1 MITLHIFKMRTKIIS
16 TTCVLSSGVF
26 LFSMLAG
33 RMNKTVSID
42 NEVIK
47 QSAAKSMLLLQKSA
61 YVFTN
66 NNKLKCASCHNNTL
80 TAMATEIAREK
91 GIPVIDSFS
100 AHNIAAMKHTLA
112 LACNPNKI
120 NEFLSA
126 NFVIPYILVGL
137 SAEKYPADI
146 YTDIA
151 VDYIMSQAKP
161 DGSFLAESFRVP
173 LENGDIH
180 LTAMAIRSIQLYA
193 SAAKKQ
199 HVNEGV
205 RKTRLWLEQAQTD
218 QQQELAFQ
226 LLGMHWCGSS
236 NEQKNKIAQ
245 KLESMQNAYGGWS
258 QLTTLKSDPY
268 ATGQILYAL
277 YESGMVKTDDA
288 VYQKGLYYLLKTQNE
303 KGAWVLETRSFAIQ
317 PPMTSDFPPYNHDE
331 FISAAASNWA
341 VMALMNALPNK
352 TK

>member
-1 MITLHIFKMRTKIIS
+1 MKVKIVS

-26 LFSMLAG
+26 LLSLLAG
-33 RMNKTVSID
+33 RMSKTVSID
-42 NEVIK
+42 NKAIK
-47 QSAAKSMLLLQKSA
+47 QSATKSMLLLQKSA

-80 TAMATEIAREK
+80 TAMATEIARK
-91 GIPVIDSFS
+91 KNVPVIDSLS
-100 AHNIAAMKHTLA
+100 ARNVESMKYTLA

-120 NEFLSA
+120 KEFLAA

-161 DGSFLAESFRVP
+161 DGSFLAETFRVP

-193 SAAKKQ
+193 STAKKQ
-199 HVNEGV
+199 RVNELAT
-205 RKTRLWLEQAQTD
+205 KTRQWLEHVQTD

-226 LLGMHWCGSS
+226 LLGMHWCGS
-236 NEQKNKIAQ
+236 NNDQKNKIAG
-245 KLESMQNAYGGWS
+245 KLRSMQNADGGWS
-258 QLTTLKSDPY
+258 QLPTLKSDAY

-277 YESGMVKTDDA
+277 YLSGMIKTDDA
-288 VYQKGLYYLLKTQNE
+288 VYQKGLDYLLKTQNE
-303 KGAWVLETRSFAIQ
+303 KGAWIVATRSFAIQ
-317 PPMTSDFPPYNHDE
+317 PPMTSDFPPYDHDE

-341 VMALMNALPNK
+341 VMALMNALPDK

>member
-1 MITLHIFKMRTKIIS
+1 MKVKIVS
-16 TTCVLSSGVF
+16 TTCVLSSGIF
-26 LFSMLAG
+26 LLSLLAG
-33 RMNKTVSID
+33 RMSKTVSID
-42 NEVIK
+42 NKAIK
-47 QSAAKSMLLLQKSA
+47 QSATKSMLLLQKSA

-80 TAMATEIAREK
+80 TAMATGIARK
-91 GIPVIDSFS
+91 KNVPVIDSLS
-100 AHNIAAMKHTLA
+100 ARNVESMKYTLA

-120 NEFLSA
+120 KEFLAA

-161 DGSFLAESFRVP
+161 DGSFLAETFRVP

-180 LTAMAIRSIQLYA
+180 LTAMAMRSIQLYA
-193 SAAKKQ
+193 STAKKQ
-199 HVNEGV
+199 RVNELAT
-205 RKTRLWLEQAQTD
+205 KTRQWLEHVQTD

-226 LLGMHWCGSS
+226 LLGMHWCGS
-236 NEQKNKIAQ
+236 NNDQKNKIAG
-245 KLESMQNAYGGWS
+245 KLRSMQNADGGWS
-258 QLTTLKSDPY
+258 QLPTLKSDAY

-277 YESGMVKTDDA
+277 YLSGMIKTDDA
-288 VYQKGLYYLLKTQNE
+288 VYQKGLDYLLKTQNE
-303 KGAWVLETRSFAIQ
+303 KGAWIVATRSFAIQ
-317 PPMTSDFPPYNHDE
+317 PPMTSDFPPYDHDE

-341 VMALMNALPNK
+341 VMALMNALP
-352 TK
+352 

>member
-1 MITLHIFKMRTKIIS
+1 MRTKIAS
-16 TTCVLSSGVF
+16 TTCVLSCGIF
-26 LFSMLAG
+26 LLSTLAG
-33 RMNKTVSID
+33 RMNKTATID

-47 QSAAKSMLLLQKSA
+47 QSVAKTMLILQKSA

-66 NNKLKCASCHNNTL
+66 NNQLKCASCHNNTL
-80 TAMATEIAREK
+80 TAMATEMAREK
-91 GIPVIDSFS
+91 GIPVIDSLS

-120 NEFLSA
+120 KEFLTA
-126 NFVIPYILVGL
+126 NFVIPYILLGL
-137 SAEKYPADI
+137 SAEKYPPDT

-193 SAAKKQ
+193 SAPKKQ
-199 HVNEGV
+199 QVNDLMK
-205 RKTRLWLEQAQTD
+205 KTRLWLEQAQTD
-218 QQQELAFQ
+218 QQQELTFQ
-226 LLGMHWCGSS
+226 LLGMHWCGS
-236 NEQKNKIAQ
+236 NKDQKNKIAQ
-245 KLESMQNAYGGWS
+245 KLESMQNEDGGWS
-258 QLTTLKSDPY
+258 QLTTLKSDAY

-277 YESGMVKTDDA
+277 YESGMAKTDDP
-288 VYQKGLYYLLKTQNE
+288 VYQKGLSYLLKTQNE
-303 KGAWVLETRSFAIQ
+303 RGAWVLETRSFPIQ
-317 PPMTSDFPPYNHDE
+317 PPMTADFPPYNRHE

>member
-1 MITLHIFKMRTKIIS
+1 MKVKIVS
-16 TTCVLSSGVF
+16 TTCVLSSGIF
-26 LFSMLAG
+26 LLSLLAG
-33 RMNKTVSID
+33 RMSKTVSID
-42 NEVIK
+42 NKAIK
-47 QSAAKSMLLLQKSA
+47 QSATKSMLLLQKSA

-80 TAMATEIAREK
+80 TAMATGIAREK
-91 GIPVIDSFS
+91 NVPVIDSLS
-100 AHNIAAMKHTLA
+100 ARNVESMKYTLA

-120 NEFLSA
+120 KEFLAA

-161 DGSFLAESFRVP
+161 DGSFLAETFRVP

-180 LTAMAIRSIQLYA
+180 LTAMAMRSIQLYA
-193 SAAKKQ
+193 STAKKQ
-199 HVNEGV
+199 RVNELAT
-205 RKTRLWLEQAQTD
+205 KTRQWLEHVQTD

-226 LLGMHWCGSS
+226 LLGMHWCGS
-236 NEQKNKIAQ
+236 NNDQKNKIAG
-245 KLESMQNAYGGWS
+245 KLRSMQNADGGWS
-258 QLTTLKSDPY
+258 QLPTLKSDAY

-277 YESGMVKTDDA
+277 YLSGMIKTDDA
-288 VYQKGLYYLLKTQNE
+288 VYQKGLDYLLKTQNE
-303 KGAWVLETRSFAIQ
+303 KGAWIVATRSFAIQ
-317 PPMTSDFPPYNHDE
+317 PPMTSDFPPYDHDE

-341 VMALMNALPNK
+341 VMALMNALPDK

>member
-1 MITLHIFKMRTKIIS
+1 MKVKIVS
-16 TTCVLSSGVF
+16 TTCVLSSGIF
-26 LFSMLAG
+26 LLSLLAG
-33 RMNKTVSID
+33 RMSKTVSID
-42 NEVIK
+42 NKAIK
-47 QSAAKSMLLLQKSA
+47 QSATKSMLLLQKSA

-80 TAMATEIAREK
+80 TAMATGIARK
-91 GIPVIDSFS
+91 KNVPVIDSLS
-100 AHNIAAMKHTLA
+100 ARNVESMKYTLA

-120 NEFLSA
+120 KEFLAA

-161 DGSFLAESFRVP
+161 DGSFLAETFRVP

-180 LTAMAIRSIQLYA
+180 LTAMAMRSIQLYA
-193 SAAKKQ
+193 STAKKQ
-199 HVNEGV
+199 RVNELAT
-205 RKTRLWLEQAQTD
+205 KTRQWLEHVQTD

-226 LLGMHWCGSS
+226 LLGMHWCGS
-236 NEQKNKIAQ
+236 NNDQKNKIAG
-245 KLESMQNAYGGWS
+245 KLRSMQNADGGWS
-258 QLTTLKSDPY
+258 QLPTLKSDAY

-277 YESGMVKTDDA
+277 YLSGMIKTDDA
-288 VYQKGLYYLLKTQNE
+288 VYQKGLDYLLKTQNE
-303 KGAWVLETRSFAIQ
+303 KGAWIVATRSFAIQ
-317 PPMTSDFPPYNHDE
+317 PPMTSDFPPYDHDE

-341 VMALMNALPNK
+341 VMALMNALPDK